1 MHIKFLLKDNSIYN
15 LFLSGTICKF
25 GKILFMYNKIDSQ
38 EVLKTIGENI
48 HTVRNAK
55 KETLDCAAKAIGM
68 THPTLSK
75 IENGRYPGLT
85 MELIITIC
93 NHFKVT
99 LQQIIGLEMLQIF
112 NLNQTA
118 ENGSSGT
125 TLKQV
130 VNDIADGY
138 LKALEQ
144 ANSEIAFLRS
154 QIAAP
159 PIKTPPKSK

>member
-1 MHIKFLLKDNSIYN
+1 
-15 LFLSGTICKF
+15 
-25 GKILFMYNKIDSQ
+25 MYKKIDSQ
-38 EVLKTIGENI
+38 EVLNTIGENI
-48 HTVRNAK
+48 HTIRNAK
-55 KETLDCAAKAIGM
+55 KEILDSAAKAIGM

-85 MELIITIC
+85 IELIVSIC
-93 NHFKVT
+93 NHFNVT
-99 LQQIIGLEMLQIF
+99 LQQIIGLETLQIF
-112 NLNQTA
+112 NLSQTA

-138 LKALEQ
+138 IKALEQ
-144 ANSEIAFLRS
+144 ANSEISFLRS
-154 QIAAP
+154 QILAP